1 MRGFKRFF
9 KINIHAFIFGLFGVL
24 VLWGLHLLPVNQIF
38 IDPFSEAIKQHDIM
52 DITFSRFREHNDP
65 KLLDKDIVIIN
76 NSITENGRLAK
87 TLTLLSKLKVKAIG
101 LDIVLDSL
109 TSKLK
114 PEDTLLSKAISS
126 VGNIVLA
133 NTFQEKTEKT
143 TGFSNIQPDSFYSK
157 GKTVGHVNL
166 ATNDGFS
173 VRAFEPFHEING
185 NKESAFSV
193 QLAKMCYPD
202 KLHFIENRKHAKEW
216 INFRR
221 LQPGFASMIYP
232 INSDSATHYRMVEMN
247 QLLADSNLYKENEF
261 FRDKIVLI
269 GYIGEDVRYLSMHD
283 RYFTPLNEQYIGRSI
298 PDMSGVVIHAN
309 ILSMIRDNDYINDVP
324 NYTLYLIML
333 FIFYFNYQ
341 IFTWIEFKFH
351 RAGGVIIRLF
361 QVCEFI
367 LLFFGAIYLLLN
379 LNLKMALFM
388 SATAIVLSFELFEIY
403 KKRLEKGIDMFF
415 AKLIEKIFAAI
426 D

>member
-1 MRGFKRFF
+1 MKGIKRFF
-9 KINIHAFIFGLFGVL
+9 RINIHAFFFGLFGVL
-24 VLWGLHLLPVNQIF
+24 VLWCLHLLPINQLF

-52 DITFSRFREHNDP
+52 DITFSRYREHNDP
-65 KLLDKDIVIIN
+65 KLLDNDIVIIN
-76 NSITENGRLAK
+76 NGVTENSKLAK
-87 TLTLLSKLKVKAIG
+87 TVALLSKLKVKAIG
-101 LDIVLDSL
+101 LDIVLDSV

-114 PEDTLLSKAISS
+114 PADTLLRNAIYSTR
-126 VGNIVLA
+126 NIVLA
-133 NTFQEKTEKT
+133 NTFQEKTEKS

-157 GKTVGHVNL
+157 NKIVGHVNL

-185 NKESAFSV
+185 INAPSFSV

-221 LQPGFASMIYP
+221 LQPGLASMVYP
-232 INSDSATHYRMVEMN
+232 INSDSVTHYRMVEMD
-247 QLLADSNLYKENEF
+247 QLLADSNLYKENDF
-261 FRDKIVLI
+261 FQDKIVFI

-309 ILSMIRDNDYINDVP
+309 ILSMIRDNDYIDDVP
-324 NYTLYLIML
+324 YYALYLIML
-333 FIFYFNYQ
+333 FIFYFNFQ
-341 IFTWIEFKFH
+341 IFSWFELKFH
-351 RAGGVIIRLF
+351 RTGGVLIRLF
-361 QVCEFI
+361 QVFEFI
-367 LLFFGAIYLLLN
+367 LLFFGAIYLLLH

-403 KKRLEKGIDMFF
+403 KKRLEKGIDRFF
-415 AKLIEKIFAAI
+415 AKLIEKIFNSI